1 MTVMLL
7 LLLLLLLMM
16 MMMMKRSRR
25 RRKLMMLRS
34 GRAVRNR
41 NGRWS
46 RADRDRQWAC
56 RRDGEEL
63 HCRKL
68 RARIKL
74 PCSIDE
80 RDGRW
85 RRMDAVGSRHA
96 LIIGWRP
103 LGRER
108 SCRAW
113 KNDEEGVRRN
123 QPLQDLS
130 HGGQYHLGVDDQL
143 PLFVPEKAKVCED
156 RKDQN
161 LATI

>member
-1 MTVMLL
+1 MGGRRRGKLLPGRKLMMMIMLL

-16 MMMMKRSRR
+16 MMKRRRRR
-25 RRKLMMLRS
+25 RRKLMMMLRR

-63 HCRKL
+63 HYRKL

-80 RDGRW
+80 
-85 RRMDAVGSRHA
+85 
-96 LIIGWRP
+96 
-103 LGRER
+103 
-108 SCRAW
+108 
-113 KNDEEGVRRN
+113 
-123 QPLQDLS
+123 
-130 HGGQYHLGVDDQL
+130 
-143 PLFVPEKAKVCED
+143 
-156 RKDQN
+156 
-161 LATI
+161 